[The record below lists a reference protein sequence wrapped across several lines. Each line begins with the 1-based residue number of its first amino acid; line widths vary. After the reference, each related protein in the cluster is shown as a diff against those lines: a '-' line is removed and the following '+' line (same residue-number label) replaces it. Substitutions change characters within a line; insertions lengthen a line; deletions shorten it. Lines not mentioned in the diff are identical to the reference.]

1 MTAGANGRWSFL
13 LPIAIFTLACAAI
26 LVAVLHFAEVPL
38 GRGHAAMLAYFAG
51 LTTILHAWQ
60 ERALVTDPKGFVNRF
75 MGGLVIKMMATLL
88 VLLIV
93 VVLIPKPR
101 ILPFA
106 LPFIALYL
114 CYLGFSTAR
123 LTAQLRKLGRT

>member
-13 LPIAIFTLACAAI
+13 PPIAIFTLACAAI

-51 LTTILHAWQ
+51 LTTVLHAWQ
-60 ERALVTDPKGFVNRF
+60 ERALVTYPKGFVNRF

-88 VLLIV
+88 VLLVV
-93 VVLIPKPR
+93 VVLIPKSR

-106 LPFIALYL
+106 LPFMGLYL
-114 CYLGFSTAR
+114 AYLGFSTAR
-123 LTAQLRKLGRT
+123 LTTQLRKLGRT